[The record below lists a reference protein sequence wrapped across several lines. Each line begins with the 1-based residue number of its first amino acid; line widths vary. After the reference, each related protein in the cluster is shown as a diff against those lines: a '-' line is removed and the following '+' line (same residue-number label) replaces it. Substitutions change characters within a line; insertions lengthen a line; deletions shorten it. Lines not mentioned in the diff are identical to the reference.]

1 VGGDAESFDWVD
13 ILIAALE
20 GEREETDPAAAEPIT
35 LAKAE
40 FREADAAAAVGA
52 RRRNGRSI
60 PVMI

>member
-1 VGGDAESFDWVD
+1 MGGDAESFDWVD
-13 ILIAALE
+13 ILIIV
-20 GEREETDPAAAEPIT
+20 GEREDTDPAAEPIT

-40 FREADAAAAVGA
+40 VREADAAAAVGA